1 MGSTLETV
9 VFYFLASFIISMSI
23 MTVTTQRIVRSATYL
38 LFVLFGTAGIYFL
51 LGYTFLGSV
60 QIMVYAGGIVVLYVF
75 SILLTSGEGAR
86 AEKLKRSRFL
96 AGLFT
101 MVAGLAIILF
111 ITLKHNFL
119 QTTNLVPLE
128 INIHT
133 GMLIIDIYPCSL
145 HMEMVFLMHTVLIS
159 DFTSGYSSFTK
170 SYSLEFIPADPIYG
184 GFVTTVSYF
193 CASVSAVCTNG
204 SNPLS
209 AAPREI

>member
-9 VFYFLASFIISMSI
+9 VFYFLAAFIIAMSI

-75 SILLTSGEGAR
+75 SILLTSGEGDR
-86 AEKLKRSRFL
+86 AEKLKRSRFF

-101 MVAGLAIILF
+101 AIILF

-119 QTTNLVPLE
+119 QTNNLAPQE
-128 INIHT
+128 INIHSI
-133 GMLIIDIYPCSL
+133 GHALLSSDKYGYILPFEAVSILLLACII
-145 HMEMVFLMHTVLIS
+145 
-159 DFTSGYSSFTK
+159 
-170 SYSLEFIPADPIYG
+170 G
-184 GFVTTVSYF
+184 GIMI
-193 CASVSAVCTNG
+193 A
-204 SNPLS
+204 
-209 AAPREI
+209 RKR